1 MVVSFETIG
10 WLNLKTLMILLS
22 EELALRFDKR
32 MKVVLKP
39 MGQYKSYNESV
50 LYKKSFCE

>member
-1 MVVSFETIG
+1 MVNFETIG
-10 WLNLKTLMILLS
+10 WLNLQTLMILLS

-39 MGQYKSYNESV
+39 MGQYKSDNESV
-50 LYKKSFCE
+50 PYEIFFCE